1 MKRVIAFSAIGVST
15 LLGVALIAASAWFV
29 LVIGSDGVAA
39 TPLGTVTSTA
49 QARAIVIGVDR
60 VTVQGPLPGLGH
72 LELVASSPDRSALA
86 LATGDASEVDAHLE
100 GVAYDAASL
109 DGTTWTTAPVPGGT
123 EVPTWDAREWSRRS
137 VGTAPSLRV
146 SGDELIVLG
155 RADGRRGVTADL
167 AIEWSADRVSGLL
180 PWAFA
185 AGVLLLVA
193 AAVAGTLMARR
204 R

>member
-1 MKRVIAFSAIGVST
+1 MKRIVAILAIGVSAA
-15 LLGVALIAASAWFV
+15 LGVALIAACAWFV

-39 TPLGTVTSTA
+39 THLGSVTSSP

-60 VTVQGPLPGLGH
+60 VTVQGPLPGLGRV
-72 LELVASSPDRSALA
+72 ELVASSPDRSALA
-86 LATGDASEVDAHLE
+86 LATGDAAEVDAHLE

-109 DGTTWTTAPVPGGT
+109 DGTTWTTAPVPGGP

-137 VGTAPSLRV
+137 VGTSPSLAV
-146 SGDELIVLG
+146 SGDELVVVG
-155 RADGRRGVTADL
+155 RADGRPGVTADL
-167 AIEWSADRVSGLL
+167 ALVWSADRASGLL
-180 PWAFA
+180 PWAFM

-193 AAVAGTLMARR
+193 AAVAGMLMVRR